1 MTKNITAAAIAFLA
15 FTFLAFY
22 PTTSFAQDSASDQD
36 ETATIDASAV
46 SESGNKPADFAPK
59 GWKVEEDV
67 KGDLNGDGI
76 VDHSIKLIEDK
87 PGNTEDR
94 MNDRS
99 RALVVVFGRQDG
111 GLVKAAVAGKLLQCT
126 GCGGA
131 FYGAMDA
138 PANVKIQ
145 KGVIIVEQDSG
156 SRWVT
161 DTTYRFRYDEQPG
174 MFILIGYD
182 YSSRDRAEGSSSS
195 ESTNYL
201 TGKRITTVAKGKK
214 TTTKTTTVAK
224 DRMSI
229 EEVDSE
235 EMDAAATHRLGLD

>member
-1 MTKNITAAAIAFLA
+1 MKKNFAAAIAFAVFA
-15 FTFLAFY
+15 FLITF
-22 PTTSFAQDSASDQD
+22 PTSSFAQADTAGQD
-36 ETATIDASAV
+36 EAATIDPSLVA
-46 SESGNKPADFAPK
+46 ESGNKVGDFVPK
-59 GWKVEEDV
+59 GWKIEEDV

-76 VDHSIKLIEDK
+76 ADHCIKLVEDK
-87 PGNTEDR
+87 PATNKDDT

-131 FYGAMDA
+131 FYGVSDA
-138 PANVKIQ
+138 PANVKIE
-145 KGVIIVEQDSG
+145 KEVIVVEQDSG

-182 YSSRDRAEGSSSS
+182 YSSRDRAAGGSSS

-201 TGKRITTVAKGKK
+201 TGKRITTVEKGKK
-214 TTTKTTTVAK
+214 STTKTTTVAK

-235 EMDAAATHRLGLD
+235 KMDAEATHRLGLD